1 MQVFGG
7 VVCHL
12 KNELNIFH
20 LSKIKKLLN
29 RGGIKLLVDRKNEIV
44 FIGQD
49 MDQDQILS
57 ELNLC
62 LLSDEELNTIN
73 LETGFEDEWPV
84 PRAYAL

>member
-1 MQVFGG
+1 
-7 VVCHL
+7 
-12 KNELNIFH
+12 
-20 LSKIKKLLN
+20 
-29 RGGIKLLVDRKNEIV
+29 
-44 FIGQD
+44 

-73 LETGFEDEWPV
+73 LKQACEDEWPV